1 LTETETTTTEQRTG
15 ETHDHQNTHEPRPLG
30 ECERELAVE
39 IPAETV
45 SRELE
50 TFVARY
56 QKMARVPGFR
66 RGKTPASLVRRRFA
80 DELKQEVVESLV
92 PKYFREEV
100 QKRGFAPISQPRI
113 TDFHFEDGEPLRFKA
128 VFEIMPEIDVAPYSD
143 LRSEKGDVSV
153 SEDEVERE
161 LQSLRENQAT
171 YNSVEEDRGL
181 QDGDFAQAS
190 FTGTPIEKQES
201 GLVDPSGNPVSSGNQ
216 EPKPTGSQPV
226 HMDDVLIDIGGAN
239 TMREFSENLRAA
251 KAGQERIFIITYPED
266 AQDKRL
272 AGKTLEYKVQ
282 IKGIKKKQ
290 IPELNDDFAKEL
302 GDFKSLED
310 LRTKI
315 REQLEAQK
323 RHEIEH
329 TAKDKLVQELVTRNN
344 FPVPESLIDQQVTAR
359 LERGFR
365 ALAAQGMRPEDMRKM
380 DFGRLRQA
388 QREAA
393 LREVKASLILE
404 KIAAKEN
411 IQASDADL
419 DLEVERFAQQSRQP
433 LEAVRKK
440 LADDGA
446 LERMRERIRNEKTLD
461 FLYQRSA

>member
-1 LTETETTTTEQRTG
+1 MTETESTTTEKNTG
-15 ETHDHQNTHEPRPLG
+15 ETHDHEHTHEPRPLG
-30 ECERELAVE
+30 ECEREISVE
-39 IPAETV
+39 IPSDTV
-45 SRELE
+45 SHELE
-50 TFVARY
+50 SFVARY

-100 QKRGFAPISQPRI
+100 QKLGFAPISQPRI
-113 TDFHFEDGEPLRFKA
+113 TDFHFEDSEPLRFKA
-128 VFEIMPEIDVAPYSD
+128 VFEIMPEIEVAPYAD
-143 LRSEKGDVSV
+143 LTAEKGDVSV
-153 SEDEVERE
+153 GEEEVERE
-161 LQSLRENQAT
+161 LQALRENQAT
-171 YNSVEEDRGL
+171 YASVEEDRSL
-181 QDGDFAQAS
+181 QEGDFAQAS
-190 FTGTPIEKQES
+190 FTGTPIEKAES
-201 GLVDPSGNPVSSGNQ
+201 GLVDPSGNPVSSGRQ
-216 EPKPTGSQPV
+216 ETKAASSQPV

-239 TMREFSENLRAA
+239 TVREFTENLRGA
-251 KAGQERIFIITYPED
+251 KSGEERTFIITYPED

-290 IPELNDDFAKEL
+290 VPELNDDFAKEL

-310 LRTKI
+310 LRTRI
-315 REQLEAQK
+315 REQLESQK

-329 TAKDKLVQELVTRNN
+329 TAKDKLVQELVNRNN
-344 FPVPESLIDQQVTAR
+344 FPVPETLVDQQVTSR

-388 QREAA
+388 QRDAA

-404 KIAAKEN
+404 KIADKEN

-419 DLEVERFAQQSRQP
+419 DLELERFAQQSKQP
-433 LEAVRKK
+433 VEAVRKK
-440 LADDGA
+440 LTDEGT

>member
-1 LTETETTTTEQRTG
+1 MTEAESTTTEQNTG
-15 ETHDHQNTHEPRPLG
+15 ETHEHEHTHEPRPLG
-30 ECERELAVE
+30 GCEREISVE

-45 SRELE
+45 SHELE
-50 TFVARY
+50 SFVARY

-100 QKRGFAPISQPRI
+100 QKLGFTPISQPRI
-113 TDFHFEDGEPLRFKA
+113 SDFHFEDGDPLRFKA
-128 VFEIMPEIDVAPYSD
+128 VFEVMPNIDVAPYSD
-143 LRSEKGDVSV
+143 LKAEKGDVSV
-153 SEDEVERE
+153 NEDEVERE
-161 LQSLRENQAT
+161 LEALRENQAT
-171 YNSVEEDRGL
+171 YNPVEEERGL

-190 FTGTPIEKQES
+190 FTGTPIEKRES
-201 GLVDPSGNPVSSGNQ
+201 GLVDPSGNPITSGQ
-216 EPKPTGSQPV
+216 QPIKSTSSQPV
-226 HMDDVLIDIGGAN
+226 HMDDVLVDIGGAN
-239 TMREFSENLRAA
+239 TVREFTENLRGA
-251 KAGQERIFIITYPED
+251 KSGEERTFIITYPED

-302 GDFKSLED
+302 GQFTSLAD

-329 TAKDKLVQELVTRNN
+329 TAKDKLVHELVSRNH
-344 FPVPESLIDQQVTAR
+344 FPVPETLIDQQVTSR

-393 LREVKASLILE
+393 VREVKASLILE
-404 KIAAKEN
+404 KIADKEN
-411 IQASDADL
+411 IQASDAEL

-433 LEAVRKK
+433 VEAVRKK
-440 LADDGA
+440 LTDEGT